1 MLAAMRPGA
10 LGLAALPLCLAAL
23 LGCSGASQCE
33 CAIDDS
39 GPIDVPAAQGGDDVR
54 AITADTCL
62 AQRITGDPTTIF
74 IYSSSGADCQIAVTL
89 DSGTIVSAL
98 IKFQTIHNGC
108 CGDQRYPTQPA
119 AWSGP
124 MSVDAG
130 AG

>member
-1 MLAAMRPGA
+1 MKRGV

-23 LGCSGASQCE
+23 LGCSSTCE
-33 CAIDDS
+33 CAIDGN
-39 GPIDVPAAQGGDDVR
+39 GPIDVPAADGGDDVR
-54 AITADTCL
+54 ALTADTCT
-62 AQRITGDPTTIF
+62 AQRIGGDPMTIF
-74 IYSSSGADCQIAVTL
+74 IQSSSGADCQVSVTL
-89 DSGTIVSAL
+89 DSGNVVSAL

-108 CGDQRYPTQPA
+108 CGDQLYPMQPA